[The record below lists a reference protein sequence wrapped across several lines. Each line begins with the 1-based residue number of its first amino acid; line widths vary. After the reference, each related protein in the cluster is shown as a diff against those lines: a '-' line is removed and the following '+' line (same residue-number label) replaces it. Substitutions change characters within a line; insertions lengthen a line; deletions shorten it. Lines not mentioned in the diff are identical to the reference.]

1 MSRSISERFRIGQ
14 KLAAVKQVV
23 AQAMTDEFFI
33 NHPEWFD
40 RYGERGRQFC
50 TADTCFHIEFLAGAI
65 DAGSPESFGSYSRW
79 TARMLAARGI
89 TAHTLEENLTQLEKH
104 LSQVLLPN
112 ELDIVSSFLTKGR
125 DTCRELESPSNTQPP
140 HEGGLDLTR
149 SVFLAAI
156 LRGQRK
162 SALTIVNEALRA
174 GHSHVDIYVNVFTD
188 ALHRIGKLW
197 EMNKITVAQEHMAT
211 SITQYA
217 IAAIYP
223 RLVPEVIDRG
233 RMVVTGVS
241 GELHQIGAN
250 LVADTMEAKGWNVQF
265 LGSNVPHSSVI
276 AAVEESSAN
285 VLCIS
290 TTIVANLPSVVE
302 LVEAARSK
310 LRDRAPRIVLGG
322 AAYLLAPQFGQELGA
337 EEAVTDLRQA
347 LTTLCAEP

>member
-1 MSRSISERFRIGQ
+1 
-14 KLAAVKQVV
+14 
-23 AQAMTDEFFI
+23 
-33 NHPEWFD
+33 
-40 RYGERGRQFC
+40 
-50 TADTCFHIEFLAGAI
+50 
-65 DAGSPESFGSYSRW
+65 
-79 TARMLAARGI
+79 MLAARGI